1 MGGADFRPFFF
12 TLKNMARYEIGDLS
26 LTLDELKKQMNVD
39 FDDDNDY
46 IEQLGRVAISHVFH
60 STRRTREELAAMAD
74 DADFPRPLRL
84 AALQLAAHWYRL
96 REPVASA
103 SQNVVPY
110 TYECLVKPFIKLG

>member
-1 MGGADFRPFFF
+1 MPRPPYVIFPDASLEQMATDYPV
-12 TLKNMARYEIGDLS
+12 TLE
-26 LTLDELKKQMNVD
+26 ELKKQMNVE
-39 FDDDNDY
+39 FDDDNGY
-46 IEQLGRVAISHVFH
+46 IEELGKVAIAHVFH
-60 STRRTREELAAMAD
+60 STRRSREELAAMAD
-74 DADFPRPLRL
+74 GEAFPRPLRL